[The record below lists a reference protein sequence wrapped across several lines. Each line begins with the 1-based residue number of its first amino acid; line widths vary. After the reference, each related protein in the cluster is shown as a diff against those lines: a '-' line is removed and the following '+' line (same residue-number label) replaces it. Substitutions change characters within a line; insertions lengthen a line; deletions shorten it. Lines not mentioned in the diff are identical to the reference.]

1 MRNFL
6 LSLYRRTSI
15 RTKAI
20 VVFCIV
26 SLCPILLVGYAGY
39 RSYEDTMKDK
49 FLSYACTNSSY
60 ISSHVG
66 EVFKSMVNFSNSI
79 LYDDVIQDA
88 YNESSHT
95 SESDISGYLIK
106 RKLDGY
112 LQSLLLARPELDMA
126 AFRFTGKESGLYV
139 SSRRIKKN
147 SSRLIPMDEMYDAA
161 RKDPQMKCYLDAKDG
176 IVNDIYFHRMVC
188 NRNNMQEI
196 GLLVFRLNLQHF
208 RLNRYISS
216 PTEGIYL
223 YSNKCDQIFRPAGSA
238 VKHADS
244 MTRLIRDRK
253 GPGVYEAG
261 EDYIIYETIEPLH
274 WNLFLQIS
282 SDELFH
288 EVRKQSHIILLL
300 CLSTLPIIFLA
311 VSNIFQDIIKPINIL
326 VNKMHQMEIGETG
339 VTMTWN
345 RSDEIGY
352 LVSSFNKMSTEID
365 DLINR
370 AYKEEIAFANAEIK
384 ALQTQINPHFLYN
397 TLETINWKAQLEG
410 VDEISDMVM
419 ALSNLMEAG
428 IDRNGQKFVSL
439 KQEMDYVEN
448 YMFLIQKRF
457 GNKIIFQKEIKPD
470 TLEYPIPKLILQPL
484 IENAIRHGIEPKGK
498 GRICLT
504 SGYEKDFLILQIMD
518 DGVGIPADTLA
529 WLSASLSHP
538 PSSHSQGK
546 FSNTEV
552 GILNVQRRI
561 QLIYGNPYGL
571 KIKSSPEG
579 TKVIIN
585 LPADGKMVAEEK
597 AKRRKK
603 IVSNCADR

>member
-1 MRNFL
+1 MKNFL
-6 LSLYRRTSI
+6 LSFVRRTSI
-15 RTKAI
+15 RTKTI
-20 VVFCIV
+20 IVFCIV

-66 EVFKSMVNFSNSI
+66 EVFEGIVNFSNSI

-88 YNESSHT
+88 YNETSHRN
-95 SESDISGYLIK
+95 ESDISDYLIK

-176 IVNDIYFHRMVC
+176 IVNDIYFHRMVY
-188 NRNNMQEI
+188 NRNNMQEM

-223 YSNKCDQIFRPAGSA
+223 YSNKCDRIFRPAGSA
-238 VKHADS
+238 VKHEDS
-244 MTRLIRDRK
+244 MTHLIRDRK
-253 GPGVYEAG
+253 GPGVYETG

-274 WNLFLQIS
+274 WNLFMQIS
-282 SDELFH
+282 SNELFH
-288 EVRKQSHIILLL
+288 EVRKQSRIILLL

-370 AYKEEIAFANAEIK
+370 VYKEEIAFANAEIK

-428 IDRNGQKFVSL
+428 IDRNGQKFVPL

-498 GRICLT
+498 GTICLT
-504 SGYEKDFLILQIMD
+504 SGYEKDALILRVMD
-518 DGVGIPADTLA
+518 DGVGIPSDTLA

-538 PSSHSQGK
+538 PSSHSQKK

-552 GILNVQRRI
+552 GILNVHRRI

-579 TKVIIN
+579 TKVMIT
-585 LPADGKMVAEEK
+585 LPADRKMETEGKSE
-597 AKRRKK
+597 RRKF
-603 IVSNCADR
+603 IVSGRADR

>member
-112 LQSLLLARPELDMA
+112 LQSLLLARPELDMV

-188 NRNNMQEI
+188 NRNNMQEM

-216 PTEGIYL
+216 PTE
-223 YSNKCDQIFRPAGSA
+223 
-238 VKHADS
+238 
-244 MTRLIRDRK
+244 
-253 GPGVYEAG
+253 
-261 EDYIIYETIEPLH
+261 
-274 WNLFLQIS
+274 
-282 SDELFH
+282 
-288 EVRKQSHIILLL
+288 
-300 CLSTLPIIFLA
+300 
-311 VSNIFQDIIKPINIL
+311 
-326 VNKMHQMEIGETG
+326 
-339 VTMTWN
+339 
-345 RSDEIGY
+345 
-352 LVSSFNKMSTEID
+352 
-365 DLINR
+365 
-370 AYKEEIAFANAEIK
+370 
-384 ALQTQINPHFLYN
+384 
-397 TLETINWKAQLEG
+397 
-410 VDEISDMVM
+410 
-419 ALSNLMEAG
+419 
-428 IDRNGQKFVSL
+428 
-439 KQEMDYVEN
+439 
-448 YMFLIQKRF
+448 
-457 GNKIIFQKEIKPD
+457 
-470 TLEYPIPKLILQPL
+470 
-484 IENAIRHGIEPKGK
+484 
-498 GRICLT
+498 
-504 SGYEKDFLILQIMD
+504 
-518 DGVGIPADTLA
+518 
-529 WLSASLSHP
+529 
-538 PSSHSQGK
+538 
-546 FSNTEV
+546 
-552 GILNVQRRI
+552 
-561 QLIYGNPYGL
+561 
-571 KIKSSPEG
+571 
-579 TKVIIN
+579 
-585 LPADGKMVAEEK
+585 
-597 AKRRKK
+597 
-603 IVSNCADR
+603 

>member
-112 LQSLLLARPELDMA
+112 LQSLLLARPELDMV

-216 PTEGIYL
+216 PTESIYL

-370 AYKEEIAFANAEIK
+370 VYKEEIAFANAEIK
-384 ALQTQINPHFLYN
+384 ALQAQINPHFLYN

-448 YMFLIQKRF
+448 YMLLIQKRF
-457 GNKIIFQKEIKPD
+457 GNKITFQKEMDPD

>member
-1 MRNFL
+1 
-6 LSLYRRTSI
+6 
-15 RTKAI
+15 
-20 VVFCIV
+20 
-26 SLCPILLVGYAGY
+26 
-39 RSYEDTMKDK
+39 
-49 FLSYACTNSSY
+49 
-60 ISSHVG
+60 
-66 EVFKSMVNFSNSI
+66 
-79 LYDDVIQDA
+79 
-88 YNESSHT
+88 
-95 SESDISGYLIK
+95 
-106 RKLDGY
+106 
-112 LQSLLLARPELDMA
+112 
-126 AFRFTGKESGLYV
+126 
-139 SSRRIKKN
+139 
-147 SSRLIPMDEMYDAA
+147 
-161 RKDPQMKCYLDAKDG
+161 
-176 IVNDIYFHRMVC
+176 
-188 NRNNMQEI
+188 
-196 GLLVFRLNLQHF
+196 
-208 RLNRYISS
+208 RYISS
-216 PTEGIYL
+216 PTESIYL

-448 YMFLIQKRF
+448 YMLLIQKRF
-457 GNKIIFQKEIKPD
+457 GNKITFQKEMDPD

>member
-39 RSYEDTMKDK
+39 QSYEDTMKDK

-223 YSNKCDQIFRPAGSA
+223 YSNKCDRIFRPAGSA
-238 VKHADS
+238 VKHEDS
-244 MTRLIRDRK
+244 MTHLIRDRK
-253 GPGVYEAG
+253 GPGVYETG

-370 AYKEEIAFANAEIK
+370 VYKEEIAFANAEIK

>member
-112 LQSLLLARPELDMA
+112 LQSLLLARPELDMV

-176 IVNDIYFHRMVC
+176 IVNDIYFHRMVY
-188 NRNNMQEI
+188 NRNNMQEM

-216 PTEGIYL
+216 PTESIYL

-370 AYKEEIAFANAEIK
+370 VYKEEIAFANAEIK

-448 YMFLIQKRF
+448 YMLLIQKRF
-457 GNKIIFQKEIKPD
+457 GNKITFQKEMDPD

>member
-88 YNESSHT
+88 YNETSHT

-112 LQSLLLARPELDMA
+112 LQSLLLARPELDMV

-216 PTEGIYL
+216 PTESIYL

-370 AYKEEIAFANAEIK
+370 VYKEEIAFANAEIK

-448 YMFLIQKRF
+448 YMLLIQKRF
-457 GNKIIFQKEIKPD
+457 GNKITFQKEMDPD

>member
-88 YNESSHT
+88 YNETSHT

-112 LQSLLLARPELDMA
+112 LQSLLLARPELDMV

-216 PTEGIYL
+216 PTESIYL

-370 AYKEEIAFANAEIK
+370 VYKEEIAFANAEIK

-448 YMFLIQKRF
+448 YTLLIQKRF
-457 GNKIIFQKEIKPD
+457 GNKITFQKEMDPD

-518 DGVGIPADTLA
+518 DG
-529 WLSASLSHP
+529 
-538 PSSHSQGK
+538 
-546 FSNTEV
+546 V